1 MTSPL
6 PRTGSRKEAAKI
18 LAAVLSLLLI
28 PADTLLLAQQTA
40 PAPAPSP
47 AAAPAPAAEPEAVKL
62 SADQL
67 AALVAPIALYPDPLL
82 AQVLVAST
90 YPLDVVQAQQWLA
103 KNEKLKGDAL
113 SKAAEQ
119 QPWDPSVQALVLL
132 PDALKL
138 LGDNISW
145 TKDLGDAFLAQQED
159 VMAAVQNLRR
169 KAKDDGK
176 LESTEQQ
183 KVETTTEEGQTVV
196 VIQPAN
202 PEVVYVPTYNPTVV
216 WGAPAYYPYPPIYY
230 PPPYYGGAWLGFGV
244 GVAIGIGISGGWGWG
259 CGWGHNDININYNN
273 NFVNNSNRNN
283 NINRSGNGSWQ
294 HNAKQRGGVPYKDKA
309 TASKYGGGTRGSQ
322 ASNRQA
328 GAGGMNRGGP
338 SAGTM
343 DRGAGSANRGGASAG
358 SMDRGAGSANRGGA
372 SAGTMDRGGAGG
384 SRGGSSV
391 GTRNVPSSPR
401 ATNGTSYGG
410 SQSASRA
417 RSSSSR
423 GSSSMS
429 SSRGGGMSRGG
440 GGMSRGGGGR
450 GGGRR

>member
-47 AAAPAPAAEPEAVKL
+47 AAEPEAVKL

-67 AALVAPIALYPDPLL
+67 QALVAPIALYPDPLL

-90 YPLDVVQAQQWLA
+90 YPLDVVLAQQWLTQNA
-103 KNEKLKGDAL
+103 KLKGEEL

-119 QPWDPSVQALVLL
+119 QSWDPSVQALVLL

-138 LGDNISW
+138 LSENISW

-159 VMAAVQNLRR
+159 VMTAVQELRR
-169 KAKDDGK
+169 RAKDDGK

-202 PEVVYVPTYNPTVV
+202 PEVVYVPSYDPTVI
-216 WGAPAYYPYPPIYY
+216 WGAPYYPYPPIYY
-230 PPPYYGGAWLGFGV
+230 PPPYYGGAWLGFGM

-259 CGWGHNDININYNN
+259 CGWGHNDIDINYNN

-283 NINRSGNGSWQ
+283 NINRSGNGTWQ
-294 HNAKQRGGVPYKDKA
+294 HNAQQRGGVPYKDKA
-309 TASKYGGGTRGSQ
+309 TANKYGGGTRGAS

-328 GAGGMNRGGP
+328 RTGSASRAP

-343 DRGAGSANRGGASAG
+343 DRGAGP
-358 SMDRGAGSANRGGA
+358 GSANRGAGAGSMNRGA
-372 SAGTMDRGGAGG
+372 SAGTMDRSAGAGATNRAAAGAGSPG
-384 SRGGSSV
+384 SRGTSGSQV
-391 GTRNVPSSPR
+391 GSRNVPSSPR
-401 ATNGTSYGG
+401 ATSSSYGG

-429 SSRGGGMSRGG
+429 RGGSSMSRGG

-450 GGGRR
+450 GWGRR

>member
-1 MTSPL
+1 MTSQL
-6 PRTGSRKEAAKI
+6 PRTGSRRANARI

-28 PADTLLLAQQTA
+28 PAETLLLAQQTA
-40 PAPAPSP
+40 PPPTP
-47 AAAPAPAAEPEAVKL
+47 TPAPAAAPEAVKL
-62 SADQL
+62 PADQL
-67 AALVAPIALYPDPLL
+67 QALVAPIALYPDPLL

-90 YPLDVVQAQQWLA
+90 YPLDIVLAQQWLA
-103 KNEKLKGDAL
+103 QNDKLKGDSL

-138 LGDNISW
+138 LSENISW

-159 VMAAVQNLRR
+159 VMAAVQQLRR
-169 KAKDDGK
+169 SAKDDGK
-176 LESTEQQ
+176 LATTEQQ
-183 KVETTTEEGQTVV
+183 TVETQTEGGETVV

-202 PEVVYVPTYNPTVV
+202 PEVVYVPSYNPTVI
-216 WGAPAYYPYPPIYY
+216 WGAPYYPYPPIYY

-259 CGWGHNDININYNN
+259 CGWGHNDIDINYNN

-283 NINRSGNGSWQ
+283 NINRSGNGTWQ
-294 HNAKQRGGVPYKDKA
+294 HNAQQRGGVPYKDKA
-309 TASKYGGGTRGSQ
+309 TANKYGGGTRGAS

-328 GAGGMNRGGP
+328 RTGSASRAP

-343 DRGAGSANRGGASAG
+343 DRGAGAG
-358 SMDRGAGSANRGGA
+358 SMNRGA
-372 SAGTMDRGGAGG
+372 SAGTMDRSAGAGATNRAAAGAGSPG
-384 SRGGSSV
+384 SRGTSGSQV
-391 GTRNVPSSPR
+391 GSRNVPSSPR
-401 ATNGTSYGG
+401 ATSSSYGG

-429 SSRGGGMSRGG
+429 RGGSSMSRGG
-440 GGMSRGGGGR
+440 GGMSRGGGGGR